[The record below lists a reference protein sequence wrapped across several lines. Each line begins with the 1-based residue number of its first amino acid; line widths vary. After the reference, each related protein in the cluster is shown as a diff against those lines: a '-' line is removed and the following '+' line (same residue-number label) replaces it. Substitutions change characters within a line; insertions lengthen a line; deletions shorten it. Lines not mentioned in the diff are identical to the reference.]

1 MRHAITLSS
10 CRLSLDHDP
19 IRLPSRRYTLRR
31 PDYEDQFDFT
41 TLYNDVFWS
50 RDNTKIILVGPPHFN
65 LGDTVP
71 IRYISLPSQ
80 QECNPTRYR
89 LQWTDRIEITPPPNT
104 TGVLITCGESGFYTT
119 PQPYLGKVFSGRRAL
134 FTMSKNNNLEWI
146 HDWALFYA
154 KNHGCDAVLFYD
166 HHSDRY
172 TLDDVHAALTS
183 AIPHAE
189 IGVID
194 WDFRYGVFDGRKD
207 FTIGLWDGFFSQNT
221 IFEHARRRFLDQAD
235 SVVNADIDELVLCDE
250 DASLY
255 ELTKTSKTGYL
266 CYSGQWVSA
275 HTTTEK
281 KQRSF
286 RDYHFLTAHGAD
298 MAETKWAVDPCRCPE
313 QAQWT
318 VHRVLGMHEDRSSLQ
333 SRIRHFK
340 GINTNWDIDTFLSQ
354 SLRTHTED
362 IEREDLLCDEHLKR
376 VLEQTFPAQ
385 SRTLTH
391 PSRSST
397 IRAHALRVKA
407 GRFERQKKLQ
417 RAVQLARQA
426 CQLLPEHPGFKVY
439 LARLLK
445 TLNRVDEASAV
456 EQEAEMILEQDAA
469 HHAQIG
475 RMHLSQLEFDSAKTR
490 LLRAIELNPLIIDTY
505 ESLADIHES
514 NGDNDL
520 ASSLITTAP
529 FPTEP
534 VDVLS
539 AARLSS
545 LYERTADHAGA
556 IRYIQAMLRMV
567 PSAYGHYKL
576 GKLHSQAGNYEAALD
591 ALRQAISELNS
602 GIRLNWTQQTSEFCL
617 HQVIWDIDICDI
629 TLELGTVLLKM
640 GRYSEAVEQFSALVA
655 TAPVLHQAYILLA
668 RALALTG
675 DEQSAEAVN
684 NTHLLLTNQHFLYNN
699 PNGRIGILR
708 MADPLWQKR
717 HFIHLSLERIEVL
730 IERDDLV
737 EARQQVLA
745 LAEQNEK
752 LPYVKLMATHLLLQ
766 MGEISHAEQC
776 LERFVQ
782 QQGTAWATFGLL
794 AKIDSIKGNYESA
807 INLIDTALSRNPIAV
822 FLHAQRAKNLAD
834 AGLHDEA
841 LLAIQRGME
850 LSPNLP
856 EFQFQ
861 LCNLHLIR
869 GDLQAAQAA
878 AERALAL
885 DASHPQTHAFLAR
898 VQVALGHVEE
908 AVKSALTALAIEPHK
923 AIRHLQL
930 SQAHKARGNLA
941 EAVSAAAK
949 AVELDPTNPDFQLH
963 RVKLAIE
970 AGETTQALT
979 LARAAA
985 EAHPH
990 QAEFLVHIA
999 RVEISRNNL
1008 QAAEKA
1014 ARKATRLEPNNPAAY
1029 LYLGRSIQTA
1039 DRRDEAMS
1047 ALKKALRLPA
1057 PDILH
1062 ATSHLWLGQLHLEAG
1077 AVERAVQEAR
1087 HAVALNPAL
1096 ANAHHL
1102 LSQCLDKLAKTDQA
1116 LVALERALALN
1127 PTVLAWHLQSSNLH
1141 LKQQQHGQ
1149 ALQAAQAAMA
1159 LDPDNPRAQQQ
1170 MKLVSTLAALA
1181 QQNGH
1186 GHAE

>member
-1 MRHAITLSS
+1 MRHAIALSS
-10 CRLSLDHDP
+10 CRLSLDHDT

-31 PDYEDQFDFT
+31 ADYEDQFDFT

-50 RDNTKIILVGPPHFN
+50 RDNTKINLVGPPHFN
-65 LGDTVP
+65 LGVNDP
-71 IRYISLPSQ
+71 IRYIALPSQ
-80 QECNPTRYR
+80 QECNPICYR

-104 TGVLITCGESGFYTT
+104 TGLLIAFGESGFYTT
-119 PQPYLGKVFSGRRAL
+119 PQPYLGNLFAGKRAL
-134 FTMSKNNNLEWI
+134 FSMSKNNNLEWI

-154 KNHGCDAVLFYD
+154 KNHGCDAIVFYD
-166 HHSDRY
+166 NNSDRY
-172 TLDDVHAALTS
+172 TLHNIHTALAT

-189 IGVID
+189 VAVIG
-194 WDFRYGVFDGRKD
+194 WNFRYGVFDGRKD

-250 DASLY
+250 DASLF
-255 ELTKTSKTGYL
+255 ELTKISKTGYL

-275 HTTTEK
+275 HTTTEHN
-281 KQRSF
+281 QRSF
-286 RDYHFLTAHGAD
+286 RDYHFLTAQGAE
-298 MAETKWAVDPCRCPE
+298 MAETKWAVDPGRCPE

-340 GINTNWDIDTFLSQ
+340 GINTNWDVDTFLSQ

-362 IEREDLLCDEHLKR
+362 IEREGLLCDEQLKQ

-385 SRTLTH
+385 STKLAH
-391 PSRSST
+391 PSRSAT

-407 GRFERQKKLQ
+407 GRFERQKKLH

-426 CQLLPEHPGFKVY
+426 CQLLPEHPGFKFY

-445 TLNRVDEASAV
+445 ALNRVDEASAV
-456 EQEAEMILEQDAA
+456 EQQAETILEQDAA

-475 RMHLSQLEFDSAKTR
+475 RMHLSQLEFDKAKTT

-505 ESLADIHES
+505 ESLADLHEFH
-514 NGDNDL
+514 GDHDL
-520 ASSLITTAP
+520 ALSLITTAP

-545 LYERTADHAGA
+545 LCERRSDHAGA
-556 IRYIQAMLRMV
+556 LRYIQAMLRMA
-567 PSAYGHYKL
+567 PSAYGYYKL
-576 GKLHSQAGNYEAALD
+576 GQLHSQAGNHEAALA
-591 ALRQAISELNS
+591 ALSQAIGELNS
-602 GIRLNWTQQTSEFCL
+602 GSKLNWTQQTSEFCL
-617 HQVIWDIDICDI
+617 HQGIWDIDICDI
-629 TLELGTVLLKM
+629 TFEVGTVLLKM
-640 GRYSEAVEQFSALVA
+640 GRYAEAVEQFSALVD
-655 TAPVLHQAYILLA
+655 TAPLFHQAYTMLA
-668 RALALTG
+668 KALALTG
-675 DEQSAEAVN
+675 DAQSAEEVS
-684 NTHLLLTNQHFLYNN
+684 TTCDLLTNQRFLYNN
-699 PNGRIGILR
+699 PSGRIGILR

-717 HFIHLSLERIEVL
+717 HLNHLSLERIQVL

-737 EARQQVLA
+737 EASKQA
-745 LAEQNEK
+745 LTLVDQNEQ
-752 LPYVKLMATHLLLQ
+752 LPHVMLMATNLLLH
-766 MGEISHAEQC
+766 MGELSQAEQC

-782 QQGTAWATFGLL
+782 QQGTAWAAFGLL
-794 AKIDSIKGNYESA
+794 AKIDSIKGKNESA
-807 INLIDTALSRNPIAV
+807 LNLIDTALSRNPSAI
-822 FLHAQRAKNLAD
+822 FLYAQRAKILAD

-841 LLAIQRGME
+841 LLAIQRGMQ

-861 LCNLHLIR
+861 LCSLNLRR

-885 DASHPQTHAFLAR
+885 DASHPESHAFLSR
-898 VQVALGHVEE
+898 VQLALGHGEE
-908 AVKSALTALAIEPHK
+908 AVKSALTVLAIEPHK

-930 SQAHKARGNLA
+930 SQAHKASGNLA
-941 EAVSAAAK
+941 QAVSAAAK
-949 AVELDPTNPDFQLH
+949 AVELDPTNPALQLH

-970 AGETTQALT
+970 TGDTTHALNLAHAG
-979 LARAAA
+979 A

-990 QAEFLVHIA
+990 QAEFLIHIA

-1008 QAAEKA
+1008 QTAEQA
-1014 ARKATRLEPNNPAAY
+1014 ARKATRLEPDNPAAY
-1029 LYLGRSIQTA
+1029 LYLGRSIQNEE
-1039 DRRDEAMS
+1039 RRDEAIC
-1047 ALKKALRLPA
+1047 ALKKALHLPA
-1057 PDILH
+1057 PDNLH
-1062 ATSHLWLGQLHLEAG
+1062 ATSHLWLGQLHLQAG
-1077 AVERAVQEAR
+1077 AVERAMQAAQ
-1087 HAVALNPAL
+1087 HAAALNPAL

-1102 LSQCLDKLAKTDQA
+1102 LSQCLDKLGKTDQA
-1116 LVALERALALN
+1116 VETLARALALN

-1141 LKQQQHGQ
+1141 VKQGQHHL
-1149 ALQAAQAAMA
+1149 ALQAAQAAIG
-1159 LDPDNPRAQQQ
+1159 LDSENPRAKQQ
-1170 MKLVSTLAALA
+1170 MKRVTPLAAAL
-1181 QQNGH
+1181 QQSEQGNL
-1186 GHAE
+1186 E